1 MPRQPPDDP
10 VFDAFWAAYP
20 SRRPNP
26 RERARKLFNALI
38 KAGTVTAEELT
49 AAATAYAAER
59 RAAKADPKYNWMA
72 STFLSE
78 ERWCDYVPAEEV
90 AEPTPARAPD
100 TGVHPF
106 GGLVDRVGI
115 KKWSTWF
122 RPLRLEGQGEVKIV
136 VAPTKFHADRIRAEF
151 EQLLREAWGEIEV
164 RP

>member
-1 MPRQPPDDP
+1 MPRKPTDDP

-20 SRRPNP
+20 QRRPNP

-49 AAATAYAAER
+49 AAAAAYAAER

-72 STFLSE
+72 STFLGE
-78 ERWCDYVPAEEV
+78 ERWRDYVPAEEATGSRV
-90 AEPTPARAPD
+90 PPEPD
-100 TGVHPF
+100 TAVHPF
-106 GGLVDRVGI
+106 GGLVDWVGI

-122 RPLRLEGQGEVKIV
+122 RPLRLERQGELQIV

-151 EQLLREAWGEIEV
+151 EQLLREAWGEIEI